1 MKLTASL
8 LLALIISLNSFSQS
22 GWVKQYSG
30 VNTPLNTFYFNNLYT
45 GYTAGDGGKILK
57 TTNGGIN
64 WLIYNTYESCWFSTI
79 WFININTGFVGAIN
93 NYSYKTTNGGVN
105 WNIYFSSGNDR
116 YQYQFINDLTGY
128 SVGPGY
134 QVMKT
139 TDGGMN
145 WVFKNPYSTTSFYM
159 LSAVNAD
166 TVYFGGGLPI
176 IFKTTNGGDSYLQM
190 SSPNNRL
197 PSSLFFVDAET
208 GYCTG
213 FGPPY
218 FLAKTTNGGAKWTNI
233 IYSNKIKYYDI
244 KMINDQTGF
253 IIADK
258 IRTDFLL
265 KTTNAGE
272 NWTKSFYY
280 DNWLQTSYFI
290 NENTGYVSGYD
301 GAIFKTTNGGDL
313 PVYSVSGIIK
323 YADNNQTVSSG
334 KVKAIK
340 HFIGSNQFI
349 AIDSAEI
356 QADGSYVMP
365 YLPQDSLYIMAFQDD
380 EDNSA
385 FVPTYYQST
394 IFWQNAG
401 IIYPSSNLTGIDVYV
416 FRNNAGPEFF
426 HIGGNISTNSS
437 SMNYLPDAIVYAKS
451 GNNFMGYSVSNNSG
465 NYRIDKL
472 QNGNYE
478 IIVDLIGYRSSRCI
492 QQVNGLSIDDLNF
505 ILQSYLIGVDPPGNP
520 VPENFWLGQN
530 YPNPFNPTT
539 TIRFSIPPFEGSSG
553 RIVTVTI
560 YDILGRE
567 VATLVNEQLK
577 PGTYEVEWD
586 GREFSSGIYF
596 YKLIS
601 GNYLE
606 TKKMVLLK

>member
-1 MKLTASL
+1 
-8 LLALIISLNSFSQS
+8 
-22 GWVKQYSG
+22 
-30 VNTPLNTFYFNNLYT
+30 
-45 GYTAGDGGKILK
+45 
-57 TTNGGIN
+57 
-64 WLIYNTYESCWFSTI
+64 
-79 WFININTGFVGAIN
+79 
-93 NYSYKTTNGGVN
+93 
-105 WNIYFSSGNDR
+105 
-116 YQYQFINDLTGY
+116 
-128 SVGPGY
+128 
-134 QVMKT
+134 
-139 TDGGMN
+139 
-145 WVFKNPYSTTSFYM
+145 
-159 LSAVNAD
+159 
-166 TVYFGGGLPI
+166 
-176 IFKTTNGGDSYLQM
+176 
-190 SSPNNRL
+190 
-197 PSSLFFVDAET
+197 
-208 GYCTG
+208 
-213 FGPPY
+213 
-218 FLAKTTNGGAKWTNI
+218 
-233 IYSNKIKYYDI
+233 
-244 KMINDQTGF
+244 
-253 IIADK
+253 
-258 IRTDFLL
+258 
-265 KTTNAGE
+265 
-272 NWTKSFYY
+272 
-280 DNWLQTSYFI
+280 
-290 NENTGYVSGYD
+290 
-301 GAIFKTTNGGDL
+301 
-313 PVYSVSGIIK
+313 
-323 YADNNQTVSSG
+323 
-334 KVKAIK
+334 
-340 HFIGSNQFI
+340 
-349 AIDSAEI
+349 
-356 QADGSYVMP
+356 MP

-577 PGTYEVEWD
+577 PGTYEVQWD